1 MIVRSFAE
9 LYSYRTRYVRLRHAC
24 HPAKTLARIGLI
36 VISRQKPVKGERMN
50 FTIVALKK
58 SEYACTKIAIHAGIV
73 LVGLCLLMCLPLFSQ
88 GNQGT
93 IEGSVFDQS
102 GGAIAGAT
110 VTVTDV
116 ARGVTRT
123 LTTDTAGAYVAS
135 NVTPGTYTVRAQ
147 AAGFQSLEHSNVA
160 VEVGQN
166 IRVDV
171 VLPPGAQNQTVTVT
185 SEVPAIDTTD
195 ATLGGTVNN
204 QEINALPLNGRNFQ
218 RLLGLRPGVVAAV
231 GTGTGEESSNGL
243 RGGENVTLIEGLVTM
258 AEQSGG
264 SVLNTSYHQGDST
277 SLLPVDAIQEFNVEV
292 NPKAEYGWR
301 DGAVQNIGVK
311 SGTNSLHGTA
321 YAFGRDT
328 ALDASNYFVGGRV
341 PISLEQYGATA
352 GGRIIQD
359 KLFWFLGYEKLQYSV
374 GDSATPTIPSDVAGN
389 AASMVD
395 ACNAAKAPGAPGIN
409 PLSAKI
415 AGINPVTCVVSPSSP
430 SFENLFPYNPT
441 PSSVYNPPIITT
453 NPIHNGV
460 AKIDYNVS
468 AKSHISGMF
477 FIGYANAVTQLDPN
491 QIAPIWENQSLTK
504 VYDEAS
510 GWVWTP
516 NSTWVNELRGGLA
529 LLHFQAQSVDHNV
542 DPRVPWPAG
551 YGIPTG
557 ITNPQYFGMP
567 KVTIQSVTGFLGQG
581 QREGNRGPEGTGNF
595 LDHVSYLRGKH
606 AFKFGFEFLE
616 GVADNDPYNYGNGSV
631 TFKTLTTFL
640 EGTPSKGIVLVGDP
654 TTHGRMHS
662 FAGFVQD
669 DWRVSSRV
677 TLNLGLRYE
686 YDGRPIET
694 NNYMGNFNP
703 NVNPATTPAIYEAGS
718 GSFPPLYNRDLK
730 DFAPRFGLAWD
741 VKGNGKTVVRLGG
754 GIYYNPA
761 LLGELIDL
769 NPFGANFPSIGVN
782 NSGTA
787 INQHTSSQFNLA
799 TNQINWNLTGPVFP
813 ANTSVTIGGVN
824 YTGTSCTYPGEPN
837 LPSSYTPTPC
847 SLVAAVAPNYR
858 VPWTAEW
865 NLDIQHAFTNI
876 LTVEAAYVA
885 NHGREASKE
894 DINQPPVGAGWNTST
909 PASAG
914 LGGLSPAAYCL
925 ASAPSYTQ
933 CGTIGNKTQN
943 GLVSGALAT
952 NEAATAPYGGKF
964 PYLQNINQI
973 GNLDYSNYNSLQVT
987 VTQRTSHGLTFLL
1000 GYTYSHA
1007 LDMLSSGTFDNGITG
1022 DINNPRFL
1030 YANSDNDSRNRF
1042 TLSTTY
1048 TIPGIKSPGQM
1059 LQGWSISPLVALY
1072 SATPWTAD
1080 DLTTD
1085 FSGTGEINNASTP
1098 FQFWNYSGPRSAF
1111 SSGPSN
1117 IPCFGT
1123 MPGCTS
1129 YAAAGGIPAACLAAA
1144 KAPYAN
1150 NSQLQQLAVASLT
1163 NLGCYVQGAGVLT
1176 PPAYGTNG
1184 DAGRNI
1190 FRGQPYYNV
1199 DLSIAKDWKF
1209 KERFGVQFRAEF
1221 FNLFNRADFANPVPF
1236 KTGTDPSAGGTFG
1249 CSCTTPDATGFTN
1262 SVLGSGAPRSIQ
1274 LGLKLT
1280 Y

>member
-1 MIVRSFAE
+1 
-9 LYSYRTRYVRLRHAC
+9 
-24 HPAKTLARIGLI
+24 
-36 VISRQKPVKGERMN
+36 MN
-50 FTIVALKK
+50 FSKLSMNVQRWTRCSIRAAVALAAV
-58 SEYACTKIAIHAGIV
+58 SL
-73 LVGLCLLMCLPLFSQ
+73 LVCAPLFSQ

-93 IEGSVFDQS
+93 IQGSVFDQS
-102 GGAIAGAT
+102 GGVIAGAM

-123 LTTDTAGAYVAS
+123 LTTDTAGQYVAS
-135 NVTPGTYTVRAQ
+135 NVNPGTYTVRAE
-147 AAGFQSLEHSNVA
+147 ASGFQALEHANVV

-166 IRVDV
+166 IRVD
-171 VLPPGAQNQTVTVT
+171 LTMQPGAQNQTVTVT

-301 DGAVQNIGVK
+301 DGAIQNIGVK
-311 SGTNSLHGTA
+311 SGTNSIHGTA

-328 ALDASNYFVGGRV
+328 ALDAANPFVHATV

-352 GGRIIQD
+352 GGRIIKD
-359 KLFWFLGYEKLQYSV
+359 KLFWFAGYEKLQYSV
-374 GDSATPTIPSDVAGN
+374 GDSATPTIPTDIAGGQT
-389 AASMVD
+389 SMVD
-395 ACNAAKAPGAPGIN
+395 ACNAAKAGTGIN

-415 AGINPVTCVVSPSSP
+415 AGINPATCAVSPSS
-430 SFENLFPYNPT
+430 STFENLFPYNPT
-441 PSSVYNPPIITT
+441 PSNLYNPPIVTT

-460 AKIDYNVS
+460 AKVDYNVS
-468 AKSHISGMF
+468 AKSHITGMF

-491 QIAPIWENQSLTK
+491 QIAPQWENQSLTK
-504 VYDEAS
+504 VYDEAA

-529 LLHFQAQSVDHNV
+529 LLHFQAKSVDHNV
-542 DPRVPWPAG
+542 DPRAPWPAG

-567 KVTIQSVTGFLGQG
+567 KVTIQSDTGFLGQG

-640 EGTPSKGIVLVGDP
+640 EGTPSKGIILVGDP

-662 FAGFVQD
+662 YAGFFQD

-686 YDGRPIET
+686 YDGRPSET

-703 NVNPATTPAIYEAGS
+703 NANPATTPAIYQAG
-718 GSFPPLYNRDLK
+718 GPFPPLYTPDKK

-799 TNQINWNLTGPVFP
+799 TNQIGWNLTGPVFP
-813 ANTSVTIGGVN
+813 ANTSVTIGGVP

-837 LPSSYTPTPC
+837 LPANYTPTPC
-847 SLVAAVAPNYR
+847 SLVAAIDQNYR

-865 NLDIQHAFTNI
+865 NLDLQHAFTNN
-876 LTVEAAYVA
+876 LTVEVAYVG

-894 DINQPPVGAGWNTST
+894 DINQPPVGIGWNNPT

-914 LGGLSPAAYCL
+914 LGGLSPAAYCI
-925 ASAPSYTQ
+925 ASAPLYTS
-933 CGTIGNKTQN
+933 CGSIGSKTTN
-943 GLVSGALAT
+943 GLVNSAVAD
-952 NEAATAPYGGKF
+952 NEAAGAPFASKF

-973 GNLDYSNYNSLQVT
+973 GNLDFSNYNALQVT
-987 VTQRTSHGLTFLL
+987 VTQRTSHGLTFLI
-1000 GYTYSHA
+1000 GYTLSHA

-1030 YANSDNDSRNRF
+1030 YANSDNDSRHRF

-1111 SSGPSN
+1111 TSGPSS
-1117 IPCFGT
+1117 IPCFGN
-1123 MPGCTS
+1123 MPGCTPYVGGRPPTVCS
-1129 YAAAGGIPAACLAAA
+1129 SAAV
-1144 KAPYAN
+1144 APYGN
-1150 NSQLQQLAVASLT
+1150 NTQMQQLALAALT
-1163 NLGCYVQGAGVLT
+1163 NLGCYVQAGGVLT

-1190 FRGQPYYNV
+1190 FRGQPFYNV

-1209 KERFGVQFRAEF
+1209 KERLDVQFRAEF
-1221 FNLFNRADFANPVPF
+1221 FNLFNRADYANPVPF

-1274 LGLKLT
+1274 LGLKIT